1 MREEVFDNIVQRVL
15 GFLMVA
21 LPIVL
26 LKAGMFYE
34 PTINSNDGTFLL
46 LVVPMG
52 LYMMFTKHN
61 YIYEDKIES

>member
-15 GFLMVA
+15 GFLMVV
-21 LPIVL
+21 LPIIL

-46 LVVPMG
+46 FVVPMG

-61 YIYEDKIES
+61 YIYENKIES